1 MAVRL
6 AEEWFTI
13 CGGCEVTILDIGE
26 PLLDV
31 LQQVQIVH
39 MPVLM
44 DHKIY
49 GQTGEKAEMEIPEAE
64 VGMISGGVRNDEHK
78 KLAQEMRKKCKTL
91 IALGSCACYGG
102 VPALANQYT
111 TEEILEK
118 VYRGSVSTDKDG
130 IPNDDIPAMT
140 DRVYAISEVV
150 KVDLQLPGCPTTPEM
165 VAGALTSL
173 LTGSPF
179 ALSGK
184 SVCDE
189 CPTKREKKAVG
200 TLKRRFEQPEFTPG
214 APLSE
219 MRCHMEQGFLCLGPA
234 TRAGCAGQKG
244 GPRCVMSY
252 MPCRGCFGPVSHAC
266 DSGAKFL
273 SAIASLLQ
281 AENDDQVERVVDTV
295 VDPAGYF
302 YRFTQAASIL
312 HKFAA
317 LEKAG
322 VTKGYTFTMFE
333 EIWNYGFPQEMQHFI
348 NCVLGNETCVE
359 TGEDGREVL
368 KIMYA
373 AYQSAGEGRKIE
385 FPYDPPKVG
394 KPIDLW
400 KKV

>member
-1 MAVRL
+1 MAARL

-31 LQQVQIVH
+31 LKQIQIVH

-64 VGMISGGVRNDEHK
+64 VGLISGGIRNEEHK

-111 TEEILEK
+111 TEDLLEK
-118 VYRGSVSTDKDG
+118 VYHGSVTTDKDG
-130 IPNDDIPAMT
+130 IPHDDIPAMT

-165 VAGALTSL
+165 VAGALLSL
-173 LTGSPF
+173 LQGTPF
-179 ALSGK
+179 ALNTK

-189 CPTKREKKAVG
+189 CPTKREKKAVS

-234 TRAGCAGQKG
+234 TRGGCG
-244 GPRCVMSY
+244 GSEGTPRCIKAY
-252 MPCRGCFGPVSHAC
+252 QPCEGCFGPLSDKANPMV
-266 DSGAKFL
+266 DMMGAL
-273 SAIASLLQ
+273 SSIGL
-281 AENDDQVERVVDTV
+281 
-295 VDPAGYF
+295 DPKQIPDRAATFNRFAG
-302 YRFTQAASIL
+302 
-312 HKFAA
+312 
-317 LEKAG
+317 AG
-322 VTKGYTFTMFE
+322 RLR
-333 EIWNYGFPQEMQHFI
+333 P
-348 NCVLGNETCVE
+348 
-359 TGEDGREVL
+359 
-368 KIMYA
+368 A
-373 AYQSAGEGRKIE
+373 
-385 FPYDPPKVG
+385 PKR
-394 KPIDLW
+394 
-400 KKV
+400 